1 MDRSLIDQFEKGAD
15 DLRMAVRGLQRE
27 DLLAYPVPGTWSIQ
41 EIVIHLMDSDLIS
54 ADRMKRII
62 AEENPSLIGFDE
74 SRFVKNLFYGEQS
87 VDDAVTVF
95 ELNRRNFARVLR
107 KLPDA
112 AFDRIGTHN
121 ERGKVTLGAMLQ
133 GSVKH
138 VKHHMEFIVSKREKL
153 GKLMW

>member
-1 MDRSLIDQFEKGAD
+1 MDRSLIDQYEKGAD
-15 DLRMAVRGLQRE
+15 DLRMAIRGLQRE

-62 AEENPSLIGFDE
+62 AEDNPALIGFDE
-74 SRFVKNLFYGEQS
+74 SRFVKNLFCQEQS
-87 VDDAVTVF
+87 ADDAVTIF
-95 ELNRRNFARVLR
+95 ELNRRTFSRVLK
-107 KLPDA
+107 KLPDS

-121 ERGKVTLGAMLQ
+121 ERGPLTLAAMLQ

-138 VKHHMEFIVSKREKL
+138 LKHHMEFIVSKREKL

>member
-1 MDRSLIDQFEKGAD
+1 MDRSLIERYENGGDE
-15 DLRMAVRGLQRE
+15 LRMAVRGLERE

-41 EIVIHLMDSDLIS
+41 EIVIHLTDSDLIS

-62 AEENPSLIGFDE
+62 AEDNPTLIGFHE
-74 SRFVKNLFYGEQS
+74 TQFVKNLFYNEQS
-87 VDDAVTVF
+87 VDDAVTIF

-112 AFDRIGTHN
+112 AFDRVGTHN
-121 ERGKVTLGAMLQ
+121 ERGTVTLANMLS

-138 VKHHMEFIVSKREKL
+138 LKHHLEFIVSKREKL
-153 GKLMW
+153 GKMMW

>member
-1 MDRSLIDQFEKGAD
+1 MDRSLIDQYEKGAD
-15 DLRMAVRGLQRE
+15 DLRMAIRGLQRE

-62 AEENPSLIGFDE
+62 AEDNPSLIGFDE
-74 SRFVKNLFYGEQS
+74 TKFVKNLFYNEQS
-87 VDDAVTVF
+87 VEDAVTIF
-95 ELNRRNFARVLR
+95 ELNRRNFARVLK
-107 KLPDA
+107 KLPDS

-121 ERGKVTLGAMLQ
+121 ERGPLTLAAMLR

-138 VKHHMEFIVSKREKL
+138 LKHHMEFIVSKREKL

>member
-1 MDRSLIDQFEKGAD
+1 MDRSLIDQYEKGGD

-41 EIVIHLMDSDLIS
+41 EIVIHLADSDLIS

-74 SRFVKNLFYGEQS
+74 TRFVKNLFYNEQS
-87 VDDAVTVF
+87 VDDAVTIF
-95 ELNRRNFARVLR
+95 ELNRRNFARVLK

-112 AFDRIGTHN
+112 AFERVGTHN
-121 ERGKVTLGAMLQ
+121 ERGTVTLATMLA

-138 VKHHMEFIVSKREKL
+138 LKHHMEFIVSKREKL
-153 GKLMW
+153 GKMMW

>member
-1 MDRSLIDQFEKGAD
+1 MDRSLIDEYEKGAD

-62 AEENPSLIGFDE
+62 AEENPSVIGFDE
-74 SRFVKNLFYGEQS
+74 SRFVKNLFYKEQS
-87 VDDAVTVF
+87 VDDAVTIVGI
-95 ELNRRNFARVLR
+95 NRRNFARVLK
-107 KLPDA
+107 KLPDS
-112 AFDRIGTHN
+112 AFDRVGTHN
-121 ERGKVTLGAMLQ
+121 ERGPVTLAAMLQ
-133 GSVKH
+133 GNVKH
-138 VKHHMEFIVSKREKL
+138 LKHHMEFIVSKREKL

>member
-1 MDRSLIDQFEKGAD
+1 MDRSLIDQYEKGGD

-74 SRFVKNLFYGEQS
+74 TKFVKNLFYNEQS
-87 VDDAVTVF
+87 VEDAVTIF
-95 ELNRRNFARVLR
+95 ELNRRNFSRVLK
-107 KLPDA
+107 KLPDS
-112 AFDRIGTHN
+112 AFDRVGTHN
-121 ERGKVTLGAMLQ
+121 ERGPVTLAAMLQ
-133 GSVKH
+133 GSAKH
-138 VKHHMEFIVSKREKL
+138 LKHHMEFIVSKREKL